1 MDRRAGP
8 KVAAFAEAAKRWDL
22 ACATWGCEGRVE
34 IDLFVGVADPE
45 LAEEMVD
52 VVEAVVVV
60 IRISTASALRS
71 IASRII
77 QILLNR

>member
-52 VVEAVVVV
+52 VVEARGSNEAVELGAGLWAAWSVE
-60 IRISTASALRS
+60 SDGSAL
-71 IASRII
+71 
-77 QILLNR
+77 